1 MKITGDST
9 TGNIDTTGLSAGNY
23 TVTGHVSEGQKPG
36 EFADCTANFT
46 VKPYEPPTISCSANP
61 TTIKPGDSATVTAT
75 GVSPQNRP
83 LTYSFTS
90 SAGSI
95 SGTGNTATLTTT
107 GAPAGTI
114 TITGNV
120 SDDKGQTASCTATVT
135 IEAPPAP
142 VAKTQT
148 LCTISFGRDT
158 KRPARV
164 DNEAKACLD
173 QVALSAQQTPDATV
187 TVVGEAGPQ
196 PEPKKGKHA
205 CTRRSRTWRRSA
217 LSTPRPTW
225 SPRRAS
231 MLPASAVR
239 TGTQSV
245 DEVENYLVPAGA
257 TFDSD
262 VPGTTAVDESAVKP
276 QTRVPL
282 GTKPAPHHKKAAAPA
297 RPLPSSYQAATL

>member
-1 MKITGDST
+1 VKITGDST
-9 TGNIDTTGLSAGNY
+9 TGSIDTTGLSAGNY

-46 VKPYEPPTISCSANP
+46 VKPYEPPTVSCSATP
-61 TTIKPGDSATVTAT
+61 TMLKPGDSATVTAT

-120 SDDKGQTASCTATVT
+120 SDDKGQTASCTATVS
-135 IEAPPAP
+135 IEAPPPP

-173 QVALSAQQTPDATV
+173 QVALSAQQTPDAKIA
-187 TVVGEAGPQ
+187 VVGEAGPQ
-196 PEPKKGKHA
+196 APVKKGKHA
-205 CTRRSRTWRRSA
+205 PMTENLAAQRAVNTKAYLVTEKGIDASRVTVS
-217 LSTPRPTW
+217 
-225 SPRRAS
+225 
-231 MLPASAVR
+231 

-262 VPGTTAVDESAVKP
+262 VPGTTAVDESTVKA
-276 QTRVPL
+276 QERKPL
-282 GTKPAPHHKKAAAPA
+282 GAKPAVHHKKAAAPPA
-297 RPLPSSYQAATL
+297 Q